1 MLQEAINR
9 NLNCKD
15 IAKEILDYKQKINNR
30 NNGPESSS
38 EASSNEPSE
47 NINWVT
53 GRGHKT

>member
-1 MLQEAINR
+1 MLQEAVNR

-15 IAKEILDYKQKINNR
+15 IVKEILEYKQKINSR
-30 NNGPESSS
+30 NNGPGSSN

-53 GRGHKT
+53 GRGAKT